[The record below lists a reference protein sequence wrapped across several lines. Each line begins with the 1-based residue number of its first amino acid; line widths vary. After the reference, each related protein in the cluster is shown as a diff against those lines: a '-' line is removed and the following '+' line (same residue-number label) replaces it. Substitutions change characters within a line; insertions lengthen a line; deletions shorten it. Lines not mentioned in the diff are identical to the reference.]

1 MAQSPPYLQV
11 DTLLEIFQ
19 HTKTATAVHV
29 GEEAYIQFANDAMI
43 NIWGKDKS
51 VIGKSLEAALPELKE
66 QPFIEM
72 FAKVWREGLT
82 IGGSDTP
89 AELIINGKRET
100 FFFDFEYKAILDSDG
115 KTICILHTATDVTER
130 YLKNKIYEKA
140 IETEKSL
147 GREQALNE
155 ELASSNEELMA
166 SNEELAAAFEE
177 IRTTNE
183 ELHSTKDSLKSLN
196 ASLEKRVAQRLE
208 TISILNQQL
217 EASNEEIRASNE
229 ELLKSNEELAKS
241 KDDLE
246 LSIKNLADSE
256 YRTRTIIESAPF
268 PIGVYL
274 GRELRIAFAN
284 QSILDVWGKGNDVIG
299 KCYTEILPELENQSV
314 FKQLDEVF
322 LTGKPFIARN
332 QALNLKV
339 NGVLKTSFFNY
350 NFTALRDGSGKIYG
364 VMNTAADVSDLEIAR
379 QQIESAAKE
388 TNRLNEQLAALNEEL
403 IASNEEMTEYN
414 RQLSLLYEQLSRNQ
428 DELELAINAANLGTF
443 DLNPI
448 TGRFTG
454 NDLLK
459 SWFGLAPGEEIELE
473 HAINVITESER
484 NEVAS
489 AIQHSLNISSGGNYE
504 KEYTIILSGKPR
516 IVRAKGKALFN
527 NKGQAIRLSGVLQD
541 VTEQVNYRK
550 EISEANTRL
559 KIAMDAGALGSTEV
573 DLETGDMECSDRFK
587 ACYGR
592 PLDEPFSYPQ
602 LFEAMLPAYRDN
614 VRERVKTA
622 IDTHSIYQAEYEVQ
636 WPDETIHWINAH
648 GRARYDNDGK
658 AIKMVGIVA
667 DITEAKADEQ
677 RKSDF
682 IGMVSHELKTPLT
695 SISGYLQL
703 LQIRARKNEDSFS
716 QPALDKATNQLKK
729 MTNMINSFLN
739 MSRLESGK
747 IHIENQYFDLSHL
760 VSEIESEF
768 QLTVTSHKLI
778 FTSEGEAF
786 VNADRDK
793 IGQVINNFISN
804 AIKYSPVGSTINI
817 RCKPLEKAMQ
827 VSVQDQGY
835 GIREEDREKL
845 FERYY
850 RVANQ
855 PTTISGFGIGLYLCA
870 EIIKRHN
877 GKIWVESEQGKGSTF
892 YFTIS

>member
-1 MAQSPPYLQV
+1 MAQGPPYLQV

-43 NIWGKDKS
+43 NIWGKDNS
-51 VIGKSLEAALPELKE
+51 VIGKSLEAALPELKG

-89 AELIINGKRET
+89 AELIINGKKET
-100 FFFDFEYKAILDSDG
+100 IFFDFEYRAMLGSDG

-140 IETEKSL
+140 IETELTLS
-147 GREQALNE
+147 REQALNE
-155 ELASSNEELMA
+155 ELAATNEELMV

-183 ELHSTKDSLKSLN
+183 ELQATKDSLKSLN
-196 ASLEKRVAQRLE
+196 ASLEKRVEQRLE
-208 TISILNQQL
+208 TISLLNQQL

-229 ELLKSNEELAKS
+229 ELLTSNEELAIS
-241 KDDLE
+241 KEDLE
-246 LSIKNLADSE
+246 LSNQNLAESE
-256 YRTRTIIESAPF
+256 FRTRAIIESAPF

-274 GRELRIAFAN
+274 GRELRITFAN

-299 KCYTEILPELENQSV
+299 KCYKEVLPELENQSV

-322 LTGKPFIARN
+322 LTGIPFMARN
-332 QALNLKV
+332 QAINLEV
-339 NGVLKTSFFNY
+339 NGELKTYFFNY
-350 NFTALRDGSGKIYG
+350 NFTALRDESGKIYG
-364 VMNTAADVSDLEIAR
+364 VMNTAADVSDLEIAK
-379 QQIESAAKE
+379 QQIELAAKE

-403 IASNEEMTEYN
+403 MTSNEEMTEYN
-414 RQLSLLYEQLSRNQ
+414 QQLSLLYEQLGINQ
-428 DELELAINAANLGTF
+428 GELELAINAAGLGTF

-459 SWFGLAPGEEIELE
+459 SWFGLTPDEEIELE
-473 HAINVITESER
+473 HATNVIADSDR
-484 NEVAS
+484 SDVIS
-489 AIQHSLNISSGGNYE
+489 AIEHALNISSGGDYE
-504 KEYTIILSGKPR
+504 KEYSIILSGKPR
-516 IVRAKGKALFN
+516 IVRAKGKTLFN
-527 NKGQAIRLSGVLQD
+527 NEGQTIRLSGVLQD

-573 DLETGDMECSDRFK
+573 DLATGNMECNDRFK
-587 ACYGR
+587 TCYGR
-592 PLDEPFSYPQ
+592 PLDEPFTYTQ
-602 LFEAMLPAYRDN
+602 LLESMLPVYREE
-614 VRERVKTA
+614 VKERVEIA
-622 IDTHSIYQAEYEVQ
+622 IETHSVYQAEYEVK

-658 AIKMVGIVA
+658 AIKMVGIVS

-677 RKSDF
+677 RKNDF

-703 LQIRARKNEDSFS
+703 LQIRAKKNEDSFS
-716 QPALDKATNQLKK
+716 VPALDKANNQLKK

-747 IHIENQYFDLSHL
+747 IHIDNQYFDLAHL
-760 VSEIESEF
+760 VNEIESEF
-768 QLTVTSHKLI
+768 QLTVTSHRLI
-778 FTSEGEAF
+778 FTSEGESF
-786 VNADRDK
+786 VNADREK

-804 AIKYSPVGSTINI
+804 AIKYSPAGSTINI
-817 RCKPLEKAMQ
+817 RCKTMENSVQ

-835 GIREEDREKL
+835 GIREEDKEKL

-877 GKIWVESEQGKGSTF
+877 GKIWVDSEQGKGSTF
-892 YFTIS
+892 FFSIS